1 MKRRSEQKVIIKR
14 GFIID
19 RRPSNRRTGF
29 TFVFLGADFSEG
41 KLDVQRRQLAI
52 IGRPLISLI
61 ILIAGLLELS
71 KK

>member
-1 MKRRSEQKVIIKR
+1 MVRI
-14 GFIID
+14 
-19 RRPSNRRTGF
+19 
-29 TFVFLGADFSEG
+29 LG

-71 KK
+71 KKWVRFT

>member
-41 KLDVQRRQLAI
+41 KLD
-52 IGRPLISLI
+52 G
-61 ILIAGLLELS
+61 
-71 KK
+71 